1 MLSSAPW
8 WYLPFEHLNPEP
20 AAMADIGSASSSFPI
35 KEIQSPASPV
45 VKHCVRLR
53 TQAKYRQENSRVL
66 VLGKEIINELLDK
79 RPGRSSHCITKLFAV
94 ETEDLGSWGSFCN
107 NMYKVSLP
115 AMQKLTGLQSVPGSQ
130 IAAELTMPPDSQLE
144 LWPRA
149 HLTHLLVLDGVQDPG
164 NLGSLLRTALALGW
178 QAFFIL
184 PGCCDIYNEKAVSA
198 SKGACFKLPSVH
210 GTWKDLEA
218 ICNQHKLVKLAADSN
233 ADSQVLTDGASRLG
247 IARAAQHAAALL
259 EVLHSTAIFGF

>member
-45 VKHCVRLR
+45 G
-53 TQAKYRQENSRVL
+53 SVL
-66 VLGKEIINELLDK
+66 KPI
-79 RPGRSSHCITKLFAV
+79 